1 MGDAIT
7 SQGEGQAIAQYS
19 TWHRD
24 NSPRERSGPKVNI
37 AKAEK
42 LAWAEED

>member
-1 MGDAIT
+1 MLSHLKGKTRDT
-7 SQGEGQAIAQYS
+7 AQYS